1 MKQEVSIHKEV
12 LSPEELQFLMDKD
25 RKETRTFY
33 RAVRVFMAV
42 CFIIPFIVAWMRAM
56 DGDENPFELGAYFL
70 GVAFLLSFT
79 GLCAWLAYRR
89 SLQKVKADIRQ
100 MSKTVER
107 TRITRKQYMPQN
119 HTYYFYL
126 DSPNKLSIEVSEND
140 YHLLN
145 DGDELN
151 IEYST
156 HAKLYFGYF

>member
-1 MKQEVSIHKEV
+1 MKQEARIHNEP
-12 LSPEELQFLMDKD
+12 LLPEELQFLKDKD
-25 RKETRTFY
+25 EKETRTFY
-33 RAVRVFMAV
+33 RAIRVFMFV
-42 CFIIPFIVAWMRAM
+42 CFVIPFIVAWLRAM

-89 SLQKVKADIRQ
+89 SLQKIKRDIKNR
-100 MSKTVER
+100 SKTVER
-107 TRITRKQYMPQN
+107 THITRKQYMPHN

-126 DSPNKLSIEVSEND
+126 DSPNKLSIEVSEAD
-140 YHLLN
+140 YHMLN

-156 HAKLYFGYF
+156 NAKMYFGYF

>member
-1 MKQEVSIHKEV
+1 MKQEVRIHKES

-25 RKETRTFY
+25 QKETRTFY
-33 RAVRVFMAV
+33 SAIRVFMFV
-42 CFIIPFIVAWMRAM
+42 CFVIPFIVAWLRAM

-70 GVAFLLSFT
+70 GVGFLLSFT

-89 SLQKVKADIRQ
+89 SLQKIKRDIKNR
-100 MSKTVER
+100 SKTVER
-107 TRITRKQYMPQN
+107 THITRKQYMPHN

-126 DSPNKLSIEVSEND
+126 DSPNKLSIEVSEAD

-156 HAKLYFGYF
+156 NAKMYFGYF